1 MLREIGSLHVRRDRK
16 FYTSLALHRAVLE
29 HLESE
34 PERVIRRGRD
44 GVRKTRPHT
53 RGEATAM
60 LDTWEKL
67 FRESDLHTIR
77 ELLTGVDEYAVEMR
91 NLTPFLDVLSQEER
105 NEIVDE
111 ELRQRRWE
119 R

>member
-1 MLREIGSLHVRRDRK
+1 MLREIGGVHMRKDRK

-34 PERVIRRGRD
+34 PERVIQRGQD

-53 RGEATAM
+53 RGAATAM
-60 LDTWEKL
+60 VETWERL
-67 FRESDLHTIR
+67 FRESDLYAIR

-91 NLTPFLDVLSQEER
+91 NLTPFLDVLSQKER
-105 NEIVDE
+105 KEIVDE
-111 ELRQRRWE
+111 ELRLRRWE